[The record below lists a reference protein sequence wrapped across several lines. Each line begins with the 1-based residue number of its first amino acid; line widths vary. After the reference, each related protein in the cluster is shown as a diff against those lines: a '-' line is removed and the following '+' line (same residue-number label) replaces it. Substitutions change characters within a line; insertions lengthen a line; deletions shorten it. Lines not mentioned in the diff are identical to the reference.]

1 MKIIFSINIEY
12 YYFTKI
18 LNLMTFFFYSSIL
31 MDKTRET
38 ISRENTYKAFLLYG
52 LVGGCCL
59 VNIINYMETIK
70 FNKEL
75 QNQIKF
81 CKKMIEK
88 KNKIN
93 VET

>member
-1 MKIIFSINIEY
+1 MYTSK
-12 YYFTKI
+12 
-18 LNLMTFFFYSSIL
+18 
-31 MDKTRET
+31 ET

-59 VNIINYMETIK
+59 INLINYMETIK

-75 QNQIKF
+75 QKQIKL
-81 CKKMIEK
+81 CKKMIYK
-88 KNKIN
+88 KKILE